1 MNTIMVIPTY
11 WTGSEGKWQEGDS
24 VYDHPTPLNENGTLK
39 RTLDSIHSL
48 EDKEFS
54 IVIIGAVTNPIY
66 LAQMEEKVRSIILS
80 SKLKQDIYLFT
91 NSHLNKIKQALGN
104 ALNKILSFKG
114 YSNIR
119 NLCLFVP
126 YILDAD
132 VAVLIDDDEIFEDPK
147 FIEKAKEFIGK
158 RFYGNTID
166 GVAGYYLNEDN
177 EYYDKVNIAP
187 WMTYWDRFGGKRE
200 AFDKII
206 GGEPRLKKT
215 PFAFGGAM
223 VIHRNLMRIVPFDPN
238 ITRGEDTDYVINAR
252 IFGFNFYLDNT
263 LAIKHLP
270 PPKHHPVWKR
280 FREDIYRF
288 LYDKSKFETQ
298 YEKTNLREINP
309 EDFDPYPGEFMKP
322 DLEDK
327 IFKTNIILALNY
339 LADNDIASCKETI
352 KNIYLAKYDAKPHY
366 NTFETYLDYQKKW
379 RIMLKETAGF
389 GNSLK
394 EIITRGLVTDAK
406 DIREDRIKHVMN
418 KFNQEQHEE
427 ILNLISVD
435 HFPDFSRKDL
445 RFMFSHSNS
454 EKLSKDEYVFR
465 AHEKNNDFFIVLS
478 GMLKV
483 IKENS
488 ENSNELLVTTL
499 EKGDH
504 FNETAIFFDFPHSVS
519 VKAVEDSEIIVLKRE
534 TLLELLHENSELSTK
549 ILWFIS
555 RKLSERLMLTT
566 QKFSDSK
573 AQYSDVSDHMEE

>member
-1 MNTIMVIPTY
+1 MVIPTY
-11 WTGSEGKWQEGDS
+11 WTGADGKWQEGDS
-24 VYDHPTPLNENGTLK
+24 VYDHPTPLDEEGTLK
-39 RTLDSIHSL
+39 RTLDSIHTL
-48 EDKEFS
+48 EDEDFS
-54 IVIIGAVTNPIY
+54 VVIIGAVTNPRY
-66 LAQMEEKVRSIILS
+66 LKLMEEKVRSIILS

-91 NSHLNKIKQALGN
+91 DSNLDMIKKELGN
-104 ALNKILSFKG
+104 AAEKILSLNG

-132 VAVLIDDDEIFEDPK
+132 VAVLIDDDEIFEDPN
-147 FIEKAKEFIGK
+147 FTNKAKEFIGK

-263 LAIKHLP
+263 LSIKHLP

-339 LADNDIASCKETI
+339 LADNDIDSCKETI

-366 NTFETYLDYQKKW
+366 NTFETYLNYQKKW
-379 RIMLKETAGF
+379 RHMLKATAGYS
-389 GNSLK
+389 NTLK
-394 EIITRGLVTDAK
+394 ELITQGMVTDSQ
-406 DIREDRIKHVMN
+406 DILDDRIKHVIN
-418 KFNQEQHEE
+418 KFNIEQHEE
-427 ILNLISVD
+427 IMNLIAVD
-435 HFPDFSRKDL
+435 LFPDFSRKDL
-445 RFMFSHSNS
+445 RFMFSHSKA
-454 EKLSKDEYVFR
+454 EKLAKDAYVFK
-465 AHEKNNDFFIVLS
+465 ANEINNDFFIVLS

-483 IKENS
+483 IKENH
-488 ENSNELLVTTL
+488 ERNDELLVTTL

-504 FNETAIFFDFPHSVS
+504 FNETAIFFDFPHTVS
-519 VKAVEDSEIIVLKRE
+519 VKAITESEIIVLKRD
-534 TLLELLHENSELSTK
+534 TLLELLRDNSELSAK

-573 AQYSDVSDHMEE
+573 AQYSDVSDHMSD

>member
-1 MNTIMVIPTY
+1 MVIPTY
-11 WTGSEGKWQEGDS
+11 WTGAEGKWQEGDS
-24 VYDHPTPLNENGTLK
+24 VYDHPTPLDEEGTLK
-39 RTLDSIHSL
+39 RTLDSIHNL
-48 EDKEFS
+48 EDDDFAV
-54 IVIIGAVTNPIY
+54 VIIGAVTNPRY
-66 LAQMEEKVRSIILS
+66 LKLMEDKVRSIILS

-91 NSHLNKIKQALGN
+91 ERNLEQIKDKLGS
-104 ALNKILSFKG
+104 ASKKILSLCG

-147 FIEKAKEFIGK
+147 FINKAKEFIGK

-252 IFGFNFYLDNT
+252 IFGFNFYVDNT
-263 LAIKHLP
+263 HAIKHLP

-379 RIMLKETAGF
+379 RLMLQGTAGF

-394 EIITRGLVTDAK
+394 ELITRGLVSDSK
-406 DIREDRIKHVMN
+406 DLAEDRIKHVMN
-418 KFNQEQHEE
+418 KFNLEQHEE
-427 ILNLISVD
+427 VLNLISVD
-435 HFPDFSRKDL
+435 LFPDFSRKDL

-454 EKLSKDEYVFR
+454 EKLAKDEFVFR
-465 AHEKNNDFFIVLS
+465 ANERNNDFFIVLS
-478 GMLKV
+478 GILKV

-488 ENSNELLVTTL
+488 ERNDELLVTTL
-499 EKGDH
+499 KKGDH
-504 FNETAIFFDFPHSVS
+504 FNETAIFFDFPHTVS
-519 VKAVEDSEIIVLKRE
+519 VKAVVDSEIIVLKRE
-534 TLLELLHENSELSTK
+534 ALLELLRDNSELSAK

-566 QKFSDSK
+566 KKFSDSK
-573 AQYSDVSDHMEE
+573 AQYSDVSDHMNE